1 MIKREHYIKKIREFY
16 DSEQIK
22 LITGVK
28 DSGKS
33 VVLAQIMSEIKEKT
47 DNIIYLNFGDKR
59 VSANIK
65 TPDALIE
72 YVSERAKSG
81 KTYLFFDEMQIM
93 NGWESACAM
102 LQGRGYSL
110 FVIASDRDFLTETFE
125 KEIGGKYISFKIRPF
140 AYKEII
146 EYADELGKSVSVEDY
161 LTLGGFPKR
170 FLLDGD
176 DAQRLYLDE
185 LDRAIV
191 DGIIRRYKIR
201 KEGLFLSLV
210 DFVLQSNGEIFSE
223 KAIYD
228 RITAEHGSCSI
239 NTIMKYLGYLKEAY
253 VIDAVERFSSRVER
267 ALVFYTKIYNT
278 DVAFNLIR
286 SMDGQVDMARNLE
299 NTVYNELV
307 YRGYNVSTYDNGG
320 KKIEFFARKGGE
332 KYFIQ
337 TAYGEKKNENEISEA
352 FNGLERFAKK
362 ILITYGTKHSLD
374 GVTCIGLEDFLL
386 MDSLDELDFEVA
398 NENFVDLE
406 KPRKERVKIQSR
418 TRTENS
424 AKKPRTT
431 EEKKPEEK
439 KAEEKKPEVKKKKV
453 PFYQIF

>member
-223 KAIYD
+223 KAIYLYF
-228 RITAEHGSCSI
+228 H
-239 NTIMKYLGYLKEAY
+239 
-253 VIDAVERFSSRVER
+253 F
-267 ALVFYTKIYNT
+267 
-278 DVAFNLIR
+278 LI
-286 SMDGQVDMARNLE
+286 
-299 NTVYNELV
+299 
-307 YRGYNVSTYDNGG
+307 
-320 KKIEFFARKGGE
+320 
-332 KYFIQ
+332 
-337 TAYGEKKNENEISEA
+337 
-352 FNGLERFAKK
+352 
-362 ILITYGTKHSLD
+362 
-374 GVTCIGLEDFLL
+374 
-386 MDSLDELDFEVA
+386 
-398 NENFVDLE
+398 
-406 KPRKERVKIQSR
+406 
-418 TRTENS
+418 
-424 AKKPRTT
+424 
-431 EEKKPEEK
+431 
-439 KAEEKKPEVKKKKV
+439 KV
-453 PFYQIF
+453 R